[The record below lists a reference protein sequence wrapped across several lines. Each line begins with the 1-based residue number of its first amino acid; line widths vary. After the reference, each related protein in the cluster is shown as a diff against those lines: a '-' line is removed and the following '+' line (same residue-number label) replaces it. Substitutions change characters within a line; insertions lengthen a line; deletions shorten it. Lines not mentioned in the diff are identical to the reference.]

1 MFSMRSRLSTEE
13 ECCTGSKRRPNT
25 YRVAVSDPTTAT
37 RVRRHPER
45 GAYERGTID
54 AILDEARICHVGFV
68 HERRPFV
75 IPTIH
80 ARSGDTL
87 YVHGSPASRML
98 RTLSEGID
106 VCVTA
111 TLLDGIVLARSVY
124 NHSMNY
130 RSAVVLG
137 RARALEDTAEKLA
150 ALEAIVEHVVPGRW
164 SDARLPT
171 TKELKGTVVLELPL
185 DEASAK
191 IRTGPPSDFDEDLE
205 LAVWAGVIPLS
216 LAARAPEPDPAQ
228 GADVPLP
235 PYLVG

>member
-1 MFSMRSRLSTEE
+1 MFSMRSRLSTGE
-13 ECCTGSKRRPNT
+13 ECCTGSEARRNA
-25 YRVAVSDPTTAT
+25 YGVAVSEPTTAL

-45 GAYERGTID
+45 GAYARETID

-68 HERRPFV
+68 HEGRPFV

-98 RTLSEGID
+98 QTLSDGVD
-106 VCVTA
+106 VCVTV

-137 RARALEDTAEKLA
+137 RARALEEETEKLA
-150 ALEAIVEHVVPGRW
+150 ALERIVEHVVPGRW

-171 TKELKGTVVLELPL
+171 AKELKGTLVLELPL

-191 IRTGPPSDFDEDLE
+191 IRTGPPSDFAEDLE
-205 LAVWAGVIPLS
+205 LGVWAGVIPLS
-216 LAARAPEPDPAQ
+216 LEAGAPEPDPAQ
-228 GADVPLP
+228 GLGVPLP
-235 PYLVG
+235 AYLAG